1 MREKVGFI
9 RAVYKLLPLYVYQ
22 IAERKVNVCTR
33 YVQNIR
39 GKKKIANCGIY
50 RENTQV
56 KQTEFVYPDENT
68 GYYL

>member
-1 MREKVGFI
+1 MREKVGSI

-50 RENTQV
+50 RENT
-56 KQTEFVYPDENT
+56 
-68 GYYL
+68 